1 MHRGASSRAPFAR
14 SYPQLAAVLE
24 ACSADDSLSMNIAD
38 TGPYA
43 DVAAGV
49 LAEDVRVFTPA
60 FPLWTDGAAK
70 DRFILLPE
78 GGVIDTSDMDHWR
91 FPVGTKLFKRFTR
104 DGQRVETRLS
114 HVTEDGVELGAYVW
128 GAHLS
133 SATLETGGV
142 ENVVGTQHDLPDELQ
157 CEVCHV
163 GEPGRVLGFSALQLS
178 SDGQLDNF
186 TSEGWL
192 SDPPVAQGY
201 APPGSPEVAAAL
213 GYLHSN
219 CATCHVEGTDAYVE
233 TDMNLRLSVAD
244 DDPRTTRAFT
254 SNVGQPLSA
263 WSRPDYATRVVAG
276 VPDESGLY
284 VRMTLRTKAG
294 MPPLGTEEV
303 DQDGLALVRQW
314 IEGLQ

>member
-1 MHRGASSRAPFAR
+1 MRALTCTTTVL
-14 SYPQLAAVLE
+14 LAAVF
-24 ACSADDSLSMNIAD
+24 AGCGSDDPLPMDLAD
-38 TGPYA
+38 TGLYA

-49 LAEDVRVFTPA
+49 LADGVRPFAPA
-60 FPLWTDGAAK
+60 FPLWTDGADK

-78 GGVIDTSDMDHWR
+78 GGVIDSSDMDHWR

-114 HVTEDGVELGAYVW
+114 HVTEDGVELGTYVW
-128 GAHLS
+128 QADLS
-133 SATLETGGV
+133 GATLETGGV
-142 ENVVGTQHDLPDELQ
+142 DNAVGTQHDVPDGLQ

-178 SDGQLDNF
+178 SDAQLDAF
-186 TSEGWL
+186 TAEGWF
-192 SDPPVAQGY
+192 SDPPVSGGY
-201 APPGSPEVAAAL
+201 APPGTPEVAAAL
-213 GYLHSN
+213 GYMHSN

-233 TDMNLRLSVAD
+233 TDMNLRLSVQD
-244 DDPRTTRAFT
+244 DDPRMTRAFT
-254 SNVGQPLSA
+254 SNVGEPLSA

-276 VPDESGLY
+276 APDESGLY

-303 DQDGLALVRQW
+303 DDDGLALVRRW
-314 IEGLQ
+314 IEGMQQ